1 MNTRDLSDK
10 QRIWVEHIEACVAG
24 GGSMKA
30 YAEAHGLD
38 LQSFYLWKGRLKKLG
53 FVDVVSDAERR
64 KTGVAA
70 IGPAALVPVAIST
83 TSDRRAAA
91 RMRIE
96 LAGGISIEAP
106 QDINADVLCDLVRH
120 AIDVCR
126 R

>member
-10 QRIWVEHIEACVAG
+10 QRIWLEHVEACVAG

-30 YAEAHGLD
+30 YADRQGLD

-53 FVDVVSDAERR
+53 LVDVASDAERR
-64 KTGVAA
+64 VTGAAA
-70 IGPAALVPVAIST
+70 IVPVAIST

-96 LAGGISIEAP
+96 LASGIRIEAP
-106 QDINADVLCDLVRH
+106 QDVDVDVLCDLLRH

>member
-1 MNTRDLSDK
+1 
-10 QRIWVEHIEACVAG
+10 
-24 GGSMKA
+24 MKA

-38 LQSFYLWKGRLKKLG
+38 LPSFYLWKGRLKKLG

-83 TSDRRAAA
+83 TSDWRAAA

-96 LAGGISIEAP
+96 LSSGISIEAP
-106 QDINADVLCDLVRH
+106 QDIDADVLCDLLRH